1 MIITMVIMKS
11 LGERY
16 SIFDNALY
24 SNGTLSVELSCL
36 YFKWLLVKLSIKY
49 VFLSL
54 KIAFTIPNSTDPG
67 KISHYVPFH
76 QCLYCLL
83 IERPYGIQP
92 HEMFKKQNIC
102 SLQRIPLLCIPCECN
117 SDIELSMALHKVFCF
132 R

>member
-11 LGERY
+11 HGERY

-67 KISHYVPFH
+67 KI
-76 QCLYCLL
+76 
-83 IERPYGIQP
+83 
-92 HEMFKKQNIC
+92 
-102 SLQRIPLLCIPCECN
+102 
-117 SDIELSMALHKVFCF
+117 
-132 R
+132 